1 MTQEQNPQIP
11 TDEAP
16 DDAGSLDAAA
26 RAFEQRELA
35 QESTEGD
42 TDEATEEA
50 SSDDPDAEG
59 EQADSDEDTNAEL
72 SEVVVEGV
80 TLRLPQDQAEAIQ
93 KATLR
98 QADYSRKMNEV
109 SAKEKQATAVL
120 ETAEAMRSGAEK
132 FAEVLASVRMLDQQI
147 KQYEGLDWQKL
158 RAEDPGNY
166 AAYAADLQTL
176 KLNKQQA
183 EMQGRAVA
191 HEVEEATSKTL
202 QTKRGE
208 MFDTL
213 QKQIP
218 GWSNQKGQEITEYAI
233 SQGVA
238 FETLARV
245 TDAAIVV
252 ALEKARKFDALQKSK
267 TDLKAKVKDVPPVL
281 KPGVRQ
287 AVKSPQEDSMAQ
299 LRKFKTRDA
308 AEVAFLARMK

>member
-16 DDAGSLDAAA
+16 DDVGSLDAAA
-26 RAFEQRELA
+26 RAFEQREQAEDVPEADPQADSETL
-35 QESTEGD
+35 D
-42 TDEATEEA
+42 DE
-50 SSDDPDAEG
+50 PDAEG
-59 EQADSDEDTNAEL
+59 DDADSDEET
-72 SEVVVEGV
+72 EVETVEVSVEGV
-80 TLRLPQDQAEAIQ
+80 TLKLPKEQAEAIQ

-109 SAKEKQATAVL
+109 SAKEKTVTQTL
-120 ETAEAMRSGAEK
+120 EHAEKLRTGAEK
-132 FAEVLASVRMLDQQI
+132 FAQVLASVQVMDQQI

-158 RAEDPGNY
+158 RSEDPGQY

-183 EMQGRAVA
+183 EMAARGVA
-191 HEVEEATSKTL
+191 AEVEESTQKAL
-202 QTKRGE
+202 QTKREE
-208 MFDTL
+208 MFNAL
-213 QKQIP
+213 KAKLP
-218 GWSNQKGQEITEYAI
+218 GWSNQMGEQITQYAL
-233 SQGVA
+233 SSGME
-238 FETLARV
+238 FETLAKA
-245 TDAAIVV
+245 TDPALVI

-267 TDLKAKVKDVPPVL
+267 TELKAKAKDAPPVL

-287 AVKSPQEDSMAQ
+287 AKQSPQDEAMTQ